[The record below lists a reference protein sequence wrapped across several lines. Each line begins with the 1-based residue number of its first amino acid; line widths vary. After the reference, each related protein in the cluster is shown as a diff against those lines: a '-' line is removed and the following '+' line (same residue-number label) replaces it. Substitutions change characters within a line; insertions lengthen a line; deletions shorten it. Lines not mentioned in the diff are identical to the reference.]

1 MNRSSSS
8 SSSSNSSSGTDTGS
22 NRSFIGID
30 ISAKTVDV
38 AHRQGGR
45 VKACFTCEQTGAG
58 HAALVAR
65 LAALKPVRV
74 VLEATGVY
82 YLDLAVALAE
92 AGLPVSVI
100 NPKSFHHFAKLKL
113 AHVKTDRAD
122 AALLAEYAER
132 IEPALWV
139 APDRAHL
146 GLRDIGRQI
155 SRLTRDCVRAKNR
168 LHAFASTHLTLP
180 LLLKDEQAA
189 IKALNQR
196 VQRLTEAA
204 LTLITKSP
212 ALAAQ
217 LAHLDC
223 AVGVGQTSAI
233 AILAELCVLPT
244 TMRANQVSRYA
255 GLDVRVQQSGTS
267 VNQPARL
274 SKAGNAYLRASLY
287 MPALSAVAHDPLVKG
302 FYESL
307 QLRGKKKIQALCAV
321 MRKYLSG
328 FWACLQ
334 NNQPFDSTKLFS
346 QIHVKVA

>member
-8 SSSSNSSSGTDTGS
+8 SSSSSTDTGS
-22 NRSFIGID
+22 SRSFIGID

-45 VKACFTCEQTGAG
+45 VKACFTGEQTGAG
-58 HAALVAR
+58 HAALAAR
-65 LAALKPVRV
+65 LGALKPVRV

-82 YLDLAVALAE
+82 YLDLAVALTE
-92 AGLPVSVI
+92 ASLPVSVI

-139 APDRAHL
+139 APDRARL

-189 IKALNQR
+189 IIALDR
-196 VQRLTEAA
+196 RISKLTEAA
-204 LTLITKSP
+204 LTLIAKSP

-244 TMRANQVSRYA
+244 TMKANQVSRYA

-321 MRKYLSG
+321 MRKYLTG

-346 QIHVKVA
+346 QIHVKIA